1 MAELTPI
8 YDLMILLETSIDDE
22 RRAQIRADVEQTIA
36 DHAGQIELTQEWGV
50 RPLAYEI
57 DHVRDAEYNLLQ
69 FSGPGELVEALS
81 YNLKIADGVLRHR
94 IIKVAPGTQTPLEPP
109 AGAIDAP
116 PVEAAEPVA

>member
-8 YDLMILLETSIDDE
+8 YDLMILLQTSIDDE

-50 RPLAYEI
+50 RNLAYEI

-69 FSGPGELVEALS
+69 FSGPAALVDALS

-94 IIKVAPGTQTPLEPP
+94 IIKVAPGTPTPLDPP
-109 AGAIDAP
+109 AGGVGAP
-116 PVEAAEPVA
+116 AEAVEPVA